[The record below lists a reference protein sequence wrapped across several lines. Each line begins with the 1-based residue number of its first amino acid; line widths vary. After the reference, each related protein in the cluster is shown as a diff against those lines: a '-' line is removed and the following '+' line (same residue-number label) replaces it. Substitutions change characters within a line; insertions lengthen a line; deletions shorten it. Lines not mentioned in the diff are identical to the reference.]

1 MCIIKY
7 DRGNVIEDLGADN
20 ENIKMDLNIVE
31 DCGLGLYDPVEQTVA
46 GCSKH
51 ANGIWAL

>member
-7 DRGNVIEDLGADN
+7 DGANIIEDLGADTD
-20 ENIKMDLNIVE
+20 NIKMDLNIVGAY
-31 DCGLGLYDPVEQTVA
+31 GLSLYGTVEQTVA

>member
-1 MCIIKY
+1 LCIIKY
-7 DRGNVIEDLGADN
+7 DGGNIIEDLGADTD
-20 ENIKMDLNIVE
+20 NIKMDLNIVGAY
-31 DCGLGLYDPVEQTVA
+31 GLSFYGTVEQTVA